1 MDQYKEKARELIT
14 SLYVQGNPVD
24 YDVVLNTKQVYEDL
38 MVLLPSKSID
48 EYDVY
53 DILSDLFTPFYTS
66 STELSVRENEDGEK
80 EIVDKTREG
89 VQYLWYLKRI

>member
-24 YDVVLNTKQVYEDL
+24 YDVVLNTKQVYKDL
-38 MVLLPSKSID
+38 IVLLPSKSID